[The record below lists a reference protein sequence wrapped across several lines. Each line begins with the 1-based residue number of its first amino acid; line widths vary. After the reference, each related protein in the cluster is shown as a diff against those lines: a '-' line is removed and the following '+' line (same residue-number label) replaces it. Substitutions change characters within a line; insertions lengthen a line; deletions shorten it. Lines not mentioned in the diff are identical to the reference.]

1 MDILCCLEVGLNTWI
16 NVMNKV
22 KNMLFFVR
30 SCHGLYDKQE
40 LVKDA
45 EREVTQQ

>member
-1 MDILCCLEVGLNTWI
+1 
-16 NVMNKV
+16 MNKAR
-22 KNMLFFVR
+22 NMLFCVR
-30 SCHGLYDKQE
+30 SCHGLYGKQE